1 MKVNNEPL
9 SNKPPMDKKLLFL
22 IEAIYQGYDGLCG
35 NVFIFAFLSAG
46 HRSSMYNGRK
56 ESPDSK
62 GQHTG

>member
-1 MKVNNEPL
+1 
-9 SNKPPMDKKLLFL
+9 MDKKLLFL

-62 GQHTG
+62 GQRTG